1 MTKVNSDYLDAPP
14 LGWLLPRHLTWLRA
28 NGVPMD
34 AIIQPE
40 PVRLAHGFGAHDGRF
55 ERDPTGPDWFVFFE
69 CEDLIFWRPRT
80 GEVATWA
87 GRAFALGESA
97 IDNASGYALDGHLH
111 VFADP
116 LQWLRSGRRGIV
128 VLDWARAFDEL
139 RHCPRIAVA
148 ESLLSTYRLAMRP
161 VRMPRLFLRR
171 GQ

>member
-1 MTKVNSDYLDAPP
+1 MNFFPPADPDIWTYSWLMQRHVNWLTKSGVSMT
-14 LGWLLPRHLTWLRA
+14 
-28 NGVPMD
+28 
-34 AIIQPE
+34 AIVQPH
-40 PVRLAHGFGAHDGRF
+40 PVRLAHGRKAADGRF
-55 ERDPTGPDWFVFFE
+55 EPDPTGPDWFVFCE
-69 CEDLIFWRPRT
+69 WEDLVFWRPRT

-116 LQWLRSGRRGIV
+116 LQWLRSGRGGIV

-148 ESLLSTYRLAMRP
+148 ESLWSTYRLAMRP
-161 VRMPRLFLRR
+161 VRMPRVFLRR